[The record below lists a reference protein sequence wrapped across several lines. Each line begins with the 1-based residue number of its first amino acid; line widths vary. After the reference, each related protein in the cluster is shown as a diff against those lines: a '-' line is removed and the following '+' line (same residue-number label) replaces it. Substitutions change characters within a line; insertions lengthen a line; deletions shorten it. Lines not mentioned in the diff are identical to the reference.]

1 MNGWRHRSSSTR
13 RTSASAVRSLTCIH
27 IRCRWG
33 CTLSN
38 KLFVGKEYVLKHI
51 RSKHPE
57 RFAEERD
64 RVLDEVYWDNFK
76 AFRQR
81 EQDEAPKDAPV
92 VLDQLPV
99 LPMLPGGL
107 PGALPGPILGGAM
120 PGQVLVPAPGAGP
133 LGPFVLA
140 PVGGKVPGP
149 APPRG
154 PPPGR
159 GRGRGRGPGRG
170 RGREYHD
177 LDAPYNNRA
186 VLDYSDL

>member
-1 MNGWRHRSSSTR
+1 MCIYPRH
-13 RTSASAVRSLTCIH
+13 
-27 IRCRWG
+27 RWG

-38 KLFVGKEYVLKHI
+38 KLFVGREYVLKHI
-51 RSKHPE
+51 RTKHPE
-57 RFAEERD
+57 RFAEEREK
-64 RVLDEVYWDNFK
+64 VLDEVYWDNFK
-76 AFRQR
+76 EFRQR
-81 EQDEAPKDAPV
+81 EQEEAPPREGPV
-92 VLDQLPV
+92 LLDTAQLPV
-99 LPMLPGGL
+99 LPILPAALSTG
-107 PGALPGPILGGAM
+107 LPGPILGGAM

-140 PVGGKVPGP
+140 PVGKGVPGP
-149 APPRG
+149 VPPRG